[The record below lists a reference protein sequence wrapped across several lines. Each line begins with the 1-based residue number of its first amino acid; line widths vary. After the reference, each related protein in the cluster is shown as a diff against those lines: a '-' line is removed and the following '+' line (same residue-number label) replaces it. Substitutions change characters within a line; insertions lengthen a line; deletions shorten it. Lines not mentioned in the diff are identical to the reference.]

1 MNLLLEFGATFLGVI
16 ASFSLWFG
24 GQKLLQYQNE
34 KKARKHLI
42 AELEEETKL
51 LIGVL
56 DVSATSIITCLQS
69 REIPVYLPK
78 LFFPTYQYANSSG
91 EIRLIKNNEIETLIR
106 QSAYVCQGFNEFIN
120 NTELQLSLFNF
131 KPQPI
136 ALELAHHR
144 LKGFLEQ
151 SKDTKKFLQNTLSKL
166 AILNN

>member
-1 MNLLLEFGATFLGVI
+1 MNLLIEFGATFLGVI

-24 GQKLLQYQNE
+24 GQKLLQYQSE
-34 KKARKHLI
+34 KKARKYLI
-42 AELEEETKL
+42 AELEEETKM

-56 DVSATSIITCLQS
+56 DVSATGIIKCLHS
-69 REIPVYLPK
+69 REIPVHLPK

-91 EIRLIKNNEIETLIR
+91 EIRFIKNHEMETLIR
-106 QSAYVCQGFNEFIN
+106 QSAYICQGFNEFIN

-144 LKGFLEQ
+144 LNGFLEQ
-151 SKDTKKFLQNTLSKL
+151 SKDTKNFLKYTLDKL
-166 AILNN
+166 AALN